1 MSAPPH
7 LASLLLRL
15 AVPDPDLRAG
25 ILGDLEEDLACLGES
40 GSSPRNPGL
49 WYWRAILG
57 LSARFTLQRVTPL
70 RSGGGVRRRR
80 HERTQRPPAFEAL
93 RQDLAHSLCSLRRD
107 AGLTVLAVAIVGLGI
122 GACSTVFSV
131 ANALLIRPLPFEAPE
146 ELVLIS
152 NGDWRRGQA
161 LSEISVQVSHLLAL
175 QNDSRLLSDAAGFF
189 LFDGVGDHTLTGRG
203 EPERL
208 ARLSVT
214 ANFLPLLGVR
224 PQVGRLFTEE
234 EIPFTGSG
242 PILLAY
248 GFWVRR
254 FGGDPGIV
262 GQALTI
268 NGDPMTVVGVL
279 PASFDFPTVFAPGTR
294 VDFIAGFPLT
304 QETDQQGNTLALVGR
319 LRPGADLRAAQAEA
333 ALLAERPYT
342 GEGYR
347 NSFDPHFTPLRE
359 HVSGGFRS
367 AVLLLAGA
375 VGLVMLIVCTNISNL
390 LLARGATREK
400 EIAIRAALGAKRRRL
415 IRQMLTESLVLSVAG
430 STLGVLMALAGTRA
444 LARLDANVP
453 LLTEVRLDGAAL
465 GFTIGLTVLATLVFG
480 LMPAMR
486 LAAVELRESLAETG
500 RGHSAGRRGGWVRGT
515 LVVSQVA
522 LCCVLLVGA
531 GLLGHSFLRVLDVD
545 LGFRPDGV
553 VALRLDH
560 SDYTADPGTVVANYE
575 EMLRRVESAQGVE
588 AAAVTDVLPTAF
600 NRRWGVSLPEDPETR
615 AVPFVRVVSEGYLDV
630 MGLTLVA
637 GRNLSSHDDAS
648 VGNVV
653 LVNETLARALWP
665 GEDPLGHR
673 LNRSRN
679 EYEVVGVV
687 RGTRYLH
694 PEQTPGPEI
703 FFPARQQSFRNMAM
717 PHILA
722 RGTGTPAQLAAAVRD
737 ALRPMDPNLPV
748 ADVVAIQDLLDRSLT
763 PRRFLLLLLTG
774 FAGFALFLAALGLY
788 GVISFSVRQRTRE
801 IGIRSALGA
810 SPGDLRRRV
819 LSDTLALAGTGMA
832 LGLVAAW
839 MLGRLLQGLLFG
851 VPSTDPVTFL
861 GVAALVGT
869 VAALAGFL
877 PATRATRVDPVRAL
891 NAEGGSGG

>member
-1 MSAPPH
+1 MNAPPR
-7 LASLLLRL
+7 LASFLLRL
-15 AVPDPDLRAG
+15 AVPDRDLRAG

-40 GSSPRNPGL
+40 GASPRNPHL
-49 WYWRAILG
+49 WYWRSILG
-57 LSARFTLQRVTPL
+57 LSARFTLERARL
-70 RSGGGVRRRR
+70 RRGGIGTRRLDHKKNR
-80 HERTQRPPAFEAL
+80 RPPTLETL
-93 RQDLAHSLCSLRRD
+93 RQDLAHSLRSLRRD
-107 AGLTVLAVAIVGLGI
+107 AGLAVLAVAIVGLGI

-131 ANALLIRPLPFEAPE
+131 ANALLIRPLPFENPG

-152 NGDWRRGQA
+152 NGDWKRGQA
-161 LSEISVQVSHLLAL
+161 LSEISVQVSHLWAL

-224 PQVGRLFTEE
+224 PQVGRLFTEG
-234 EIPFTGSG
+234 EIPFTGPG
-242 PILLAY
+242 PILLTH
-248 GFWVRR
+248 GFWIRR

-294 VDFIAGFPLT
+294 VDFIAGFPLS

-319 LRPGADLRAAQAEA
+319 LRPGADIRAAQAEA

-342 GEGYR
+342 GDGYR
-347 NSFDPHFTPLRE
+347 NSFDPRFTPLRD
-359 HVSGGFRS
+359 HVSGAFRA

-375 VGLVMLIVCTNISNL
+375 VGLVMLIVCTNVSNL

-400 EIAIRAALGAKRRRL
+400 EIAIRAALGAERRRL
-415 IRQMLTESLVLSVAG
+415 IRQMLTESLVLAVAG
-430 STLGVLMALAGTRA
+430 SSLGLLLALTGTRG
-444 LARLDANVP
+444 LARMDASVP
-453 LLTEVRLDGAAL
+453 LLTEVRLDGAAV
-465 GFTIGLTVLATLVFG
+465 GFTVALTFLATLVFG
-480 LMPAMR
+480 LMPALR
-486 LAAVELRESLAETG
+486 LSGVELRESLGESS
-500 RGHSAGRRGGWVRGT
+500 RGHSTGRRGGWVRGA

-560 SDYTADPGTVVANYE
+560 SDYSAHPETVVAYYE
-575 EMLRRVESAQGVE
+575 EMLRRVESTPGVE

-630 MGLTLVA
+630 MGLSLVA
-637 GRNLSSHDDAS
+637 GRNIDPRDDGSSRR
-648 VGNVV
+648 VV
-653 LVNETLARALWP
+653 LINEALARALWP
-665 GEDPLGHR
+665 GQDPLGR
-673 LNRSRN
+673 KLSRSRN

-694 PEQTPGPEI
+694 PEQAPGPEI
-703 FFPARQQSFRNMAM
+703 FFAARQQSYRNLSM
-717 PHILA
+717 PHVLA
-722 RGTGTPAQLAAAVRD
+722 RGPGSPTQLAAAVRE
-737 ALRPMDPNLPV
+737 ALRPFDPDLPV
-748 ADVVAIQDLLDRSLT
+748 QQVVVIQDLLNRSLS

-774 FAGFALFLAALGLY
+774 FAGFAIFLAALGLY
-788 GVISFSVRQRTRE
+788 GVISFSVRLRTRE

-810 SPGDLRRRV
+810 SPSDLRRRV
-819 LSDTLALAGTGMA
+819 LSDTLALAGAGMA

-839 MLGRLLQGLLFG
+839 MLGRVLQGLLFG
-851 VPSTDPVTFL
+851 VASTDPVTFL

-877 PATRATRVDPVRAL
+877 PASRATRVDPVQAL
-891 NAEGGSGG
+891 SAGGGAGV